1 MINSKLAGSGVRSAG
16 RRGISAAV
24 KRQDRVQIMLAGLI
38 LPVLAVVAAL
48 ASAFGHFA
56 GTAWLFA
63 TGLGV
68 AVWYVLGWFIYLAVA
83 SRATHPAW
91 LRNSPRT
98 TATYRHATLTTTTL
112 ARG

>member
-1 MINSKLAGSGVRSAG
+1 
-16 RRGISAAV
+16 
-24 KRQDRVQIMLAGLI
+24 MLAGLI

-48 ASAFGHFA
+48 ASAFGYFA

-68 AVWYVLGWFIYLAVA
+68 AVWYVLGWFIYLGVA
-83 SRATHPAW
+83 SRATHPNW
-91 LRNSPRT
+91 LQTAPRT
-98 TATYRHATLTTTTL
+98 SATYGPATLTATTL